1 MTLGDWLG
9 DLGYDTAAIGKMHFN
24 SPVAARVPRADRP
37 RRTGKPGSPRTP
49 RRAATTGAPGGPSA
63 TRPPSGST
71 PTAGPPACRP
81 RRWIRPTSPTGP
93 STTSATTAT
102 TPFALVVG
110 FYDPHSPFRFPDEWA
125 GRFRPES
132 FPVPPVSAADL
143 RDQPLVFRDLT
154 GRDAQG
160 IQAAYYTSLSFLDHQ
175 VGRVLDALDALGLAD
190 DTVVVFLGDNGYM
203 LGEHGR
209 FEKHCF
215 YEPAVRVPLLVRW
228 KGHLPAGRRVDGMV
242 ELVDLFPTVL
252 DLLGVAAPGPHGRSL
267 VPLLKGEPGA
277 TGPRRGLQRV
287 PGKRGGDGPRR
298 AVQARRRHRPPQ
310 AARRLRDRHPLPGP
324 TSASTTSRPTRTRRP
339 TLPTAPNSRP

>member
-9 DLGYDTAAIGKMHFN
+9 GHGYDTAAIGKMHFN
-24 SPVAARVPRADRP
+24 SPVAPRVPRADRP
-37 RRTGKPGSPRTP
+37 QGLGSLARRQPS
-49 RRAATTGAPGGPSA
+49 RRAATTAAPGGPST

-71 PTAGPPACRP
+71 PPAGPSACPP
-81 RRWIRPTSPTGP
+81 RRWTRPTSPTE
-93 STTSATTAT
+93 AIEYLRDHRDD
-102 TPFALVVG
+102 PFALVVG

-132 FPVPPVSAADL
+132 FPVPRVSPADL

-175 VGRVLDALDALGLAD
+175 VGRVVDALDALGLAD
-190 DTVVVFLGDNGYM
+190 DTVVVYLGDNGYM

-228 KGHLPAGRRVDGMV
+228 TGHLPAGRRVDG
-242 ELVDLFPTVL
+242 
-252 DLLGVAAPGPHGRSL
+252 HGRAGRPRSR
-267 VPLLKGEPGA
+267 PCSTSSASP
-277 TGPRRGLQRV
+277 PRRTCTAG
-287 PGKRGGDGPRR
+287 
-298 AVQARRRHRPPQ
+298 
-310 AARRLRDRHPLPGP
+310 
-324 TSASTTSRPTRTRRP
+324 ASSP
-339 TLPTAPNSRP
+339 S